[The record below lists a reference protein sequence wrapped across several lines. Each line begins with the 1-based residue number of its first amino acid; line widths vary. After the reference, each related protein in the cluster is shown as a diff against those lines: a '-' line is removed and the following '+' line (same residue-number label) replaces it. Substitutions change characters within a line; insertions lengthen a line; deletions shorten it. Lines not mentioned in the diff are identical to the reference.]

1 MAVRS
6 TDDDVSLDPGVGD
19 LAADVGVGAAH
30 DHPVLGG
37 VVLVLVLD
45 DKTLASIVVG
55 SSLPPPAE
63 LDLVPLEVGLVL
75 DNFNK
80 GHGDNFPSA
89 NNIIIFS
96 NSIQE

>member
-1 MAVRS
+1 MAVGGA
-6 TDDDVSLDPGVGD
+6 DHDVPLEPGVGD

-45 DKTLASIVVG
+45 DQTLASIVVG

-63 LDLVPLEVGLVL
+63 LDLVPLEVGLIL
-75 DNFNK
+75 
-80 GHGDNFPSA
+80 
-89 NNIIIFS
+89 NNLNERHFDLQAFCKVSELEHYIYI
-96 NSIQE
+96 